1 MALKDKAAKIDLSH
15 IGLSSGSRGQGS
27 KTAIGMH
34 ADALFRDEKVSAEN
48 VELRKQGLLSS
59 MVLHRPVILIQRR

>member
-48 VELRKQGLLSS
+48 VELKQKLAE
-59 MVLHRPVILIQRR
+59 